1 MFCIEVGLILFFVG
15 SSLMDSA
22 DMRIPVALCVAGL
35 VLAGVGMA
43 KGGRA

>member
-15 SSLMDSA
+15 SAMMDSA
-22 DMRIPVALCVAGL
+22 DLRIPVAICAVGL
-35 VLAGVGMA
+35 ALAGVGMI